1 MDSRAAVG
9 ITFLLIISFLL
20 AGTYSALMPT
30 QLEMVVKN
38 FDARSREVGLLLTKD
53 GMTVKSWRLQVESGK
68 TRSLKYPVDIGSFRL
83 TASLE
88 GSANV
93 TSDFEIPFKFLDK
106 SRSET
111 FTVTPAGLFKG
122 NIY

>member
-1 MDSRAAVG
+1 MDSRGVTG
-9 ITFLLIISFLL
+9 ILFLVLISIML

-30 QLEMVVKN
+30 QLEMNVKN
-38 FDARSREVGLLLTKD
+38 IDSASHEVRFVLTKD
-53 GMTVKSWRLQVESGK
+53 GQAVNSWKLNTVSGQ
-68 TRSLKYPVDIGSFRL
+68 TRTVQYPVDIGSFRL
-83 TASLE
+83 TVSMQ

-93 TSDFEIPFKFLDK
+93 SSDFEIPFKFLNK
-106 SRSET
+106 AHSET